1 VSVSVGR
8 PVDVDVRLLGPLE
21 VRRRGRVIAVP
32 GGRARSLLT
41 VLALQVGEAIIADR
55 LIDALW
61 GDVAPAT
68 AKTVLQGFVSK
79 LRKALGAAAVETTG
93 TSYRLAVPAN
103 AIDINRFHELV
114 GAARELEGD
123 ERSATLEQALA
134 LWRGPALADVAYE
147 SFAQAAIAALE
158 EHRLAAR
165 EALIDARL
173 ATGRHAELIPE
184 LEALIESHP
193 YREGLRGQLL
203 LALHRAG
210 RQADALEAYRQ
221 VRQTLV
227 AELGAE
233 PCLELRTLHGR
244 ILNQDP
250 ALAVAPLPVRL
261 PETLTW
267 LPGERRT
274 VTVLSVDL
282 TLTDDDS
289 DPEAGQTKA
298 AESLALVTEALRS
311 NGARIEVPVG
321 SGVMGWFG
329 LPLAHDDDP
338 LRAVVAA
345 HQARERVL
353 ALAGPPR
360 EFRAGVEAGEVV
372 SGVTGARE
380 ASGPAVSLASRLQQ
394 AARPGEVLIG
404 PQAMMLVRG
413 AAVVERVREPGAPAA
428 WRLLHVDAGARLIPR
443 HLRAQM
449 VGREDEVTRLRTA
462 FGRVARRRTPQ
473 RMTVLGEA
481 GIGKTRL
488 ARAFAE
494 SIDGRV
500 RTVTAACPDG
510 GTGRVPG
517 LLHDLLVQA
526 GGGVGWERV
535 AGLLDDVAP
544 GLGGRLADAL
554 GAGQP
559 QGLPHELFADL
570 RRALEILSAVQPLV
584 MIVDDLHWAEAALFE
599 LCEYLTDTLSGPV
612 FLIFLARPELVE
624 LRPDWSVGGER
635 ADLVYL
641 DPLDADA
648 IGQVVR
654 TQASLELPAAVEER
668 IIETAQGNPL
678 FAEQLL
684 AAFEHAETDTI
695 PASLRGLLATRID
708 RLGPGERDVLRAA
721 AVTGDQL
728 SLEALQV
735 LAPDEARPFL
745 PGNIESLIRKRLLR
759 RTGQGRRVEFPHG
772 LIRDA
777 AYRTLTRRDRERLH
791 LAFAD
796 WLEESVGPLGDELDA
811 VVGHHLEQAVVNR
824 RLVGLGPDGVLEAR
838 AGTKLA
844 SAGTRAYLRT
854 DLTAASD
861 LLARSL
867 DLLPEGHLLVPA
879 TTQRLAEV
887 SLPLGDH
894 ARAQE
899 LLLALSTMP
908 DVGPIDR
915 WLARLEHARSLSIT
929 GPQGVTA
936 DDLAAI
942 ARGACDFFAEAGHDN
957 GLAQALFLLGWLERR
972 RGDPL
977 AAASFGRRS
986 LEVARRC
993 GAVREQLA
1001 AAFLVARSLVDGPA
1015 PVPDCI
1021 AEIESLLRQH
1031 AAANPVTMGTLA
1043 HARAMAGEL
1052 EPAREL
1058 LDHARSLVIERMR
1071 VPRLLAFLDWASAD
1085 VEALAGDVLA
1095 AVGGYRAAL
1104 QPFRR
1109 GEEAEHV
1116 GETSSRLALV
1126 LAGQGQREEARSLAD
1141 EARAVAPADC
1151 VAVRARALTAVA
1163 RCLAPDQVGAALAMT
1178 TTAVDLTPA
1187 SMPNLKADLLVQRSR
1202 VETAARLTQDARS
1215 SMDWATRLFESKGN
1229 VAALRRLRP

>member
-1 VSVSVGR
+1 
-8 PVDVDVRLLGPLE
+8 
-21 VRRRGRVIAVP
+21 VIAVP

-41 VLALQVGEAIIADR
+41 VLALQVGEAITADR
-55 LIDALW
+55 LVDALW
-61 GDVAPAT
+61 GDAAPAT

-79 LRKALGAAAVETTG
+79 LRKALGATAVETTG
-93 TSYRLAVPAN
+93 TSYRLAVPAS
-103 AIDINRFHELV
+103 AIDVNRFHELV

-147 SFAQAAIAALE
+147 PFAQAAIAAME

-184 LEALIESHP
+184 LEALIASHP

-227 AELGAE
+227 AELGVE

-250 ALAVAPLPVRL
+250 ALAVAPSPLRL
-261 PETLTW
+261 PETWTW

-274 VTVLSVDL
+274 VTVLFVDL
-282 TLTDDDS
+282 TLTDAAS
-289 DPEAGQTKA
+289 DPEAGQTRA
-298 AESLALVTEALRS
+298 AESLAVVTAALRS
-311 NGARIEVPVG
+311 NGARVEVPVG
-321 SGVMGWFG
+321 GGVMGWFG
-329 LPLAHDDDP
+329 LPFAHDDDP

-353 ALAGPPR
+353 ALPGPPR

-372 SGVTGARE
+372 SGVTGARA

-413 AAVVERVREPGAPAA
+413 AAVVERVREPAAPAA

-449 VGREDEVTRLRTA
+449 VGRENEVTRLRTA

-500 RTVTAACPDG
+500 RTITAACPDG

-535 AGLLDDVAP
+535 AGLLDDVEP
-544 GLGGRLADAL
+544 GLGGHLAGAL

-584 MIVDDLHWAEAALFE
+584 MIVDDLHWAEATLFE

-612 FLIFLARPELVE
+612 FLLFLARPELVE
-624 LRPDWSVGGER
+624 LRPDWSVAGER

-648 IGQVVR
+648 IGRVVR

-708 RLGPGERDVLRAA
+708 RLGPGERDLLRAA

-759 RTGQGRRVEFPHG
+759 RTGQGRLEFPHG

-824 RLVGLGPDGVLEAR
+824 RLVGLGPDGALEAR

-854 DLTAASD
+854 DMTAASD

-867 DLLPEGHLLVPA
+867 DLLPEGHPLVPA

-887 SLPLGDH
+887 SLPLSDH

-915 WLARLEHARSLSIT
+915 WLARLEHARSLCIT

-936 DDLAAI
+936 DDLATI
-942 ARGACDFFAEAGHDN
+942 ARAACDFFAEAGHDN
-957 GLAQALFLLGWLERR
+957 GLAQALFLLGWLEQR
-972 RGDPL
+972 RGDPV

-986 LEVARRC
+986 LEVARRG

-1001 AAFLVARSLVDGPA
+1001 AAFLVARSLVDGPT

-1021 AEIESLLRQH
+1021 AEIESLLHQN
-1031 AAANPVTMGTLA
+1031 AAANPVAMGMLA

-1058 LDHARSLVIERMR
+1058 LDRARSQVIERMR
-1071 VPRLLAFLDWASAD
+1071 APRLLAFLAWASAD
-1085 VEALAGDVLA
+1085 VETLAGDALA
-1095 AVGGYRAAL
+1095 AVGGYRVAL

-1126 LAGQGQREEARSLAD
+1126 LAGQGQREEARSLAH

-1151 VAVRARALTAVA
+1151 VAVRARALTALA
-1163 RCLAPDQVGAALAMT
+1163 RCLAPDQVEAALAMT

-1187 SMPNLKADLLVQRSR
+1187 AMPNLKADLLVQRSR

-1215 SMDWATRLFESKGN
+1215 SMDWATRLYESKGN
-1229 VAALRRLRP
+1229 VAAPRRLRA

>member
-1 VSVSVGR
+1 M
-8 PVDVDVRLLGPLE
+8 
-21 VRRRGRVIAVP
+21 IAVP

-41 VLALQVGEAIIADR
+41 ILALQVGEAITVDR

-61 GDVAPAT
+61 GDAAPAT

-79 LRKALGAAAVETTG
+79 LRKSLGTTAVETTG
-93 TSYRLAVPAN
+93 TSYCLAVPAS
-103 AIDINRFHELV
+103 AIDLNRFHELV
-114 GAARELEGD
+114 RAARELEGD
-123 ERSATLEQALA
+123 ERSATLELALA

-147 SFAQAAIAALE
+147 PFAQAAIAAME
-158 EHRLAAR
+158 EHRLTAR

-184 LEALIESHP
+184 LEALIASHP

-203 LALHRAG
+203 LALYRAG
-210 RQADALEAYRQ
+210 RQADALEAYGQ
-221 VRQTLV
+221 VRRTLV
-227 AELGAE
+227 AELGVE

-250 ALAVAPLPVRL
+250 ALAAVPSPVRL
-261 PETLTW
+261 PETSTW

-274 VTVLSVDL
+274 VTVLFVDL
-282 TLTDDDS
+282 TLTDADS

-311 NGARIEVPVG
+311 NGARVEVPVG
-321 SGVMGWFG
+321 GGVMGWFG
-329 LPLAHDDDP
+329 LPFAHDDDP

-353 ALAGPPR
+353 ALPGQPR

-372 SGVTGARE
+372 SGVTGARA

-413 AAVVERVREPGAPAA
+413 AAVVERVREPADPVA
-428 WRLLHVDAGARLIPR
+428 WRLLHVDADARLIPR

-449 VGREDEVTRLRTA
+449 VGRESEVTRLRTA
-462 FGRVARRRTPQ
+462 FGRMARRRTPQ

-494 SIDGRV
+494 SVDGQV
-500 RTVTAACPDG
+500 RTITTACPDG

-526 GGGVGWERV
+526 GGGAGWAGV
-535 AGLLDDVAP
+535 AGLLDDVEP
-544 GLGGRLADAL
+544 GLGGRLTGAL

-559 QGLPHELFADL
+559 QGLPHGLFADL

-584 MIVDDLHWAEAALFE
+584 MIVDDLHWAEATLFE

-612 FLIFLARPELVE
+612 FLLFLARPELVE
-624 LRPDWSVGGER
+624 LHPDWSVGGER
-635 ADLVYL
+635 ADLMYL
-641 DPLDADA
+641 DPLDPDA

-654 TQASLELPAAVEER
+654 AQASLELPAAAEER

-708 RLGPGERDVLRAA
+708 RLGPGERDLLRAA

-735 LAPDEARPFL
+735 LAPEAARPFL
-745 PGNIESLIRKRLLR
+745 AGNMQSLIRKRLLR
-759 RTGQGRRVEFPHG
+759 RTGHSRVEFPHG

-777 AYRTLTRRDRERLH
+777 VYRTLTRRDRERLH
-791 LAFAD
+791 LTFAD
-796 WLEESVGPLGDELDA
+796 WLEDSAGPLGDELDA

-854 DLTAASD
+854 DMAAASD
-861 LLARSL
+861 LLARAL
-867 DLLPEGHLLVPA
+867 DLLPEGHPLVPG

-894 ARAQE
+894 ARAQK
-899 LLLALSTMP
+899 LLLALTTMP
-908 DVGPIDR
+908 DVGPVDR
-915 WLARLEHARSLSIT
+915 WLARLENARSLCIT

-936 DDLAAI
+936 DDLAAT
-942 ARGACDFFAEAGHDN
+942 ARQAGDFFAEAGDDN
-957 GLAQALFLLGWLERR
+957 GLAQAFFLLGWLEQR
-972 RGDPL
+972 RGDL
-977 AAASFGRRS
+977 VAAASLGRRS
-986 LEVARRC
+986 LEVARRG

-1001 AAFLVARSLVDGPA
+1001 AAVLVARSLVDGPT

-1021 AEIESLLRQH
+1021 AEIESLLPPH
-1031 AAANPVTMGTLA
+1031 APPNPVTMGMLA

-1058 LDHARSLVIERMR
+1058 LDRARSLVIERMR
-1071 VPRLLAFLDWASAD
+1071 APRLLAFLAWAGAD
-1085 VEALAGDVLA
+1085 VEAVAGDILA
-1095 AVGGYRAAL
+1095 AVGGYRVAL

-1109 GEEAEHV
+1109 GGEAEHV

-1126 LAGQGQREEARSLAD
+1126 LAEQGRREEARSLAD

-1151 VAVRARALTAVA
+1151 VAVRARALMAVA
-1163 RCLAPDQVGAALAMT
+1163 RCLAPDQVEAALAMT
-1178 TTAVDLTPA
+1178 TTAVDLAPA
-1187 SMPNLKADLLVQRSR
+1187 VLPNLKADLLVQRSR
-1202 VETAARLTQDARS
+1202 VETAARLATDARS
-1215 SMDWATRLFESKGN
+1215 SMDRATRLYESKGN
-1229 VAALRRLRP
+1229 VAALRRLRA